1 MYRVIK
7 QINAGSYPLKKT
19 TDFTKKV
26 LFSVKWQFMP
36 QQKRYAYLWA
46 RTRKSWSQTSLV
58 RETEHT
64 EPIVGG

>member
-1 MYRVIK
+1 MKR
-7 QINAGSYPLKKT
+7 T

-46 RTRKSWSQTSLV
+46 RTRKSWSQTGLI

-64 EPIVGG
+64 EAIVGG